1 MAKQRKL
8 PIPALPKTV
17 WSTKHADRETTA
29 WRKGSMSR
37 SGTFG
42 LCSCVFKNHHLTLHA
57 TFLPTL
63 FSGLIRSCSLTE
75 LQPVARE
82 LPFVGV
88 IREPFTLLIH
98 GHVLWVQDHG
108 QVARLQI
115 ATIRLKRC
123 KERERMCVW
132 INGTSFCFSSSLS
145 LQLHFPVTPVPLQ
158 WKGAQSV
165 PRVYVTYGSREW
177 PCCSWTQRTA
187 ATKSQTSH
195 FWSVTRS
202 HGVCACA
209 CVCVCARYSCK
220 PVF

>member
-1 MAKQRKL
+1 
-8 PIPALPKTV
+8 
-17 WSTKHADRETTA
+17 
-29 WRKGSMSR
+29 MSR
-37 SGTFG
+37 SRTLG
-42 LCSCVFKNHHLTLHA
+42 LCRWVFRDHHVTLYV
-57 TFLPTL
+57 TLLPTV
-63 FSGLIRSCSLTE
+63 FSGLIQSCSLTE
-75 LQPVARE
+75 LQPVAGE

-98 GHVLWVQDHG
+98 GHVLGVQDHG

-115 ATIRLKRC
+115 ATIRLKQC
-123 KERERMCVW
+123 QRERMCVW

-165 PRVYVTYGSREW
+165 PRVYVTCGSREW

-195 FWSVTRS
+195 F
-202 HGVCACA
+202 
-209 CVCVCARYSCK
+209 
-220 PVF
+220 